1 LVDKEGTDN
10 VIIQGQSLV
19 CRQNLVVVC
28 EMYRLVSSN
37 RTLSYWVTPKL
48 EYEKNWLDFILSSAG
63 EENLSVL
70 CIVQLLNVVELI
82 S

>member
-10 VIIQGQSLV
+10 VIIQGQSLM
-19 CRQNLVVVC
+19 CRQKLVVVC
-28 EMYRLVSSN
+28 EMYRFVSSI

-63 EENLSVL
+63 EKNLIVL

>member
-10 VIIQGQSLV
+10 EIIQGQSLV
-19 CRQNLVVVC
+19 CRQKLVVVY

-48 EYEKNWLDFILSSAG
+48 EYEKNWLDFILSSAA
-63 EENLSVL
+63 EENLSVF

>member
-1 LVDKEGTDN
+1 MVDKEGTDN
-10 VIIQGQSLV
+10 EIIQGQSLV
-19 CRQNLVVVC
+19 CRQKLVVVY

-37 RTLSYWVTPKL
+37 RTLSYWVTPKH

-70 CIVQLLNVVELI
+70 SIVQLLSVVELI